1 VKKWNLIV
9 DVAECINCKN
19 CFIACKDEY
28 VDNDFEG
35 YSASQ
40 PLHGHKWIDIATK
53 ERGAF
58 PLTDVVYVPKMCN
71 HCDDAPCVEQG
82 RGAVVK
88 RPDGIVI
95 IDPIK
100 AKGNR
105 AIVESCPYDAIWW
118 NDELQ
123 LPQAWTFDAHLL
135 DRGWEHPRCVQVCP
149 TGALQSCKITD
160 EDMSIMAREQGLM
173 PLHPEFG
180 TSPRIYYRNLDRFT
194 KLFVAGEVLMKSE
207 NILDCASGVTVQLLA
222 KASPVAATKTDDF
235 GEFMLDGLEPNSGE
249 YQLEVTADGMRKQTV
264 DLVVLDQCITLESIV
279 IQSGA

>member
-28 VDNDFEG
+28 VGNDIEG

-40 PLHGHKWIDIATK
+40 PLHGHKWIDITRK

-82 RGAVVK
+82 GGAVVK

-118 NDELQ
+118 NEELQ

-149 TGALQSCKITD
+149 TGALQSCKVTD
-160 EDMSIMAREQGLM
+160 EEMAILAREQGLETLD
-173 PLHPEFG
+173 PDLG
-180 TSPRIYYRNLDRFT
+180 TRPRVHYRNLDRFT
-194 KLFVAGEVLMKSE
+194 KLFVSGEVLVRSDD
-207 NILDCASGVTVQLLA
+207 IIDCAAGITVRLLA
-222 KASPVAATKTDDF
+222 NANTVATTKTDDF
-235 GEFMLDGLEPNSGE
+235 GEFMLDGLDPDSGD
-249 YQLEVTADGMRKQTV
+249 YQLEVIADGLQKKTL
-264 DLVVLDQCITLESIV
+264 DLALHGECIVLESI
-279 IQSGA
+279 ILQPGS